1 MVPACQLCGSEG
13 KGSERRQ
20 KAFLSGR
27 KLSPSSCLDARH
39 SNSSLYATD
48 AFQAA
53 TPVLELRRSLS
64 KSMCRFFKKNCWKP
78 SCLVSEAVTP
88 HG

>member
-39 SNSSLYATD
+39 LSSSLYGLVPYKLLP
-48 AFQAA
+48 QCWSSEG
-53 TPVLELRRSLS
+53 VSLS
-64 KSMCRFFKKNCWKP
+64 NSVCGFFKRN
-78 SCLVSEAVTP
+78 SL
-88 HG
+88 GL